1 MNKRIKLFE
10 EFRAMG
16 FQYSEPKDKFQIRF
30 SLDDD
35 ESEAPLENTIEDI
48 LKKYDIKH
56 DDVDVDGWDI
66 EINVRVYKDE
76 EIDSIMNSLLTS
88 LVKNKI
94 YPDRDSIEVEPM

>member
-1 MNKRIKLFE
+1 MKKIKLFE

-35 ESEAPLENTIEDI
+35 GSEAPLEDIIEDI
-48 LKKYDIKH
+48 LKRYDIKY
-56 DDVDVDGWDI
+56 DDVDVDGWDV
-66 EINVRVYKDE
+66 EIDIRVYKDE
-76 EIDSIMNSLLTS
+76 EIDSIMDKLLMS